1 MDGSGAAQGCV
12 HHLPDTSQGRCC
24 VVWVRVGALPGCAAS
39 ARRETVAEEGR
50 RSGVR
55 WELKGP
61 LLHAGSLFTRIETLL
76 LSLQQ
81 QWASLCFI
89 CLLCTSSESK
99 HQPLMLLGYSINCTL
114 AGSVRPS
121 TKREIMSLK

>member
-61 LLHAGSLFTRIETLL
+61 LLHAGSLFTRIETCRCNSNGQVCVSSVCFAPLQSQNI
-76 LSLQQ
+76 SL
-81 QWASLCFI
+81 
-89 CLLCTSSESK
+89 
-99 HQPLMLLGYSINCTL
+99 
-114 AGSVRPS
+114 
-121 TKREIMSLK
+121 